1 MDKDA
6 LKSLRLITESDWNAS
21 LWFAVLSLLIGM
33 VLAYLTLFFFY

>member
-1 MDKDA
+1 MDRIA
-6 LKSLRLITESDWNAS
+6 RNTSRFIPESGWNAS